1 MRACSRGIAKPG
13 RPGKFG
19 FVSSPVIS
27 VSRER
32 IIEQL
37 KRHYANDELTEAE
50 FESRLKEA
58 YAARTIPDLENIV
71 ADLTAP
77 VAPQADTSISATLS
91 GQERKL
97 AGLVPQEITV
107 RSRMGYVE
115 LDLRD
120 ARFAPGVTTIDV
132 RSFMGYVEIHLP
144 VGVRVESH
152 GRALF
157 GYFAQKGLDEE
168 SASIVKITGRAVFG
182 YAEIILP
189 DADMEEVEED

>member
-1 MRACSRGIAKPG
+1 M
-13 RPGKFG
+13 
-19 FVSSPVIS
+19 SSSVVS

-58 YAARTIPDLENIV
+58 YAARTVPDLENIV
-71 ADLTAP
+71 ADLPAP
-77 VAPQADTSISATLS
+77 VTPRTDTTINAVMS
-91 GQERKL
+91 GQERKM
-97 AGLVPQEITV
+97 AGIVPRELSV
-107 RSRMGYVE
+107 KSRMGYVE

-157 GYFAQKGLDEE
+157 GYFALKGRDED
-168 SASIVKITGRAVFG
+168 STSVVRITGRAIFG
-182 YAEIILP
+182 YAEVVLP
-189 DADMEEVEED
+189 DAEMDEDDED

>member
-1 MRACSRGIAKPG
+1 M
-13 RPGKFG
+13 
-19 FVSSPVIS
+19 SSSVIS

-37 KRHYANDELTEAE
+37 KHHYANDELTEAE

-71 ADLTAP
+71 ADLSAP
-77 VAPQADTSISATLS
+77 AAPPTDTRISATLS
-91 GQERKL
+91 GQEQKL
-97 AGLVPQEITV
+97 TGVVPREITV

-120 ARFAPGVTTIDV
+120 AKFAPGVTTIDV

-144 VGVRVESH
+144 VGVRVESR

-157 GYFAQKGLDEE
+157 GYFALTGLDED
-168 SASIVKITGRAVFG
+168 SPSVVRITGRAMFG
-182 YAEIILP
+182 YVEVTLP
-189 DADMEEVEED
+189 DALAEEIDEDY

>member
-1 MRACSRGIAKPG
+1 M
-13 RPGKFG
+13 
-19 FVSSPVIS
+19 SSPVS

-32 IIEQL
+32 VIEAL
-37 KRHYANDELTEAE
+37 KLHYSNDELTEAE

-71 ADLTAP
+71 ADLPAP
-77 VAPQADTSISATLS
+77 EAPRPDLRVSATFS

-97 AGLVPQEITV
+97 AGIVPREITV

-120 ARFAPGVTTIDV
+120 ARFATGVTTIDV

-144 VGVRVESH
+144 MGVRVESH
-152 GRALF
+152 GHALF
-157 GYFAQKGLDEE
+157 GYFALKGLDEE
-168 SASIVKITGRAVFG
+168 SQSVVRITGRAVFG
-182 YAEIILP
+182 YAEVVLP
-189 DADMEEVEED
+189 DADVDEDDD

>member
-1 MRACSRGIAKPG
+1 M
-13 RPGKFG
+13 
-19 FVSSPVIS
+19 SSPVS

-37 KRHYANDELTEAE
+37 KRHYANDELTETE

-58 YAARTIPDLENIV
+58 YAARTIPDLDNIV
-71 ADLTAP
+71 SDLPAP
-77 VAPQADTSISATLS
+77 VALRDDTKISATLS

-168 SASIVKITGRAVFG
+168 SASVVRITGRAVFG

-189 DADMEEVEED
+189 DADVEEVDED

>member
-1 MRACSRGIAKPG
+1 MA
-13 RPGKFG
+13 
-19 FVSSPVIS
+19 SPLVPA
-27 VSRER
+27 SRER

-58 YAARTIPDLENIV
+58 YAARTVADLENIV
-71 ADLTAP
+71 ADLAP
-77 VAPQADTSISATLS
+77 PPGAAPRADTKIVATLS

-97 AGLVPQEITV
+97 AGVVPQELTV

-157 GYFAQKGLDEE
+157 GYFAQKGLDED
-168 SASIVKITGRAVFG
+168 SASIVRITGRAVFG
-182 YAEIILP
+182 YAEVILP
-189 DADMEEVEED
+189 DAEVEEDYDDL

>member
-1 MRACSRGIAKPG
+1 MT
-13 RPGKFG
+13 
-19 FVSSPVIS
+19 SSVIS

-58 YAARTIPDLENIV
+58 YAARSVADLDNIV
-71 ADLTAP
+71 ADLPSAVTPA
-77 VAPQADTSISATLS
+77 ADTRINAVMS
-91 GQERKL
+91 GQERKMS
-97 AGLVPQEITV
+97 GIVPREISV
-107 RSRMGYVE
+107 KSRMGYVE

-132 RSFMGYVEIHLP
+132 RSLMGYVEIHLP

-152 GRALF
+152 GHALF
-157 GYFAQKGLDEE
+157 GYFALKGLDEE
-168 SASIVKITGRAVFG
+168 SASVVAITGRSLFG
-182 YAEIILP
+182 YAEVILP
-189 DADMEEVEED
+189 DAEVDDDIDDL

>member
-1 MRACSRGIAKPG
+1 M
-13 RPGKFG
+13 
-19 FVSSPVIS
+19 
-27 VSRER
+27 SRER

-71 ADLTAP
+71 ADLPVP
-77 VAPQADTSISATLS
+77 VAPRADTKISATLS

-152 GRALF
+152 GHALF
-157 GYFAQKGLDEE
+157 GYFALKGLDEE
-168 SASIVKITGRAVFG
+168 SASVVRIAGRAIFG
-182 YAEIILP
+182 YVEVVLP
-189 DADMEEVEED
+189 DAVVDEDGDEL

>member
-1 MRACSRGIAKPG
+1 M
-13 RPGKFG
+13 
-19 FVSSPVIS
+19 SSPVVS

-32 IIEQL
+32 IIELL
-37 KRHYANDELTEAE
+37 KQHYANDELTEAE

-71 ADLTAP
+71 ADLSLPAAP
-77 VAPQADTSISATLS
+77 PADRRISATLS
-91 GQERKL
+91 GQEQKL
-97 AGLVPQEITV
+97 TGLAPREITV
-107 RSRMGYVE
+107 RSRMGYIE

-157 GYFAQKGLDEE
+157 GYFALKGLDEE
-168 SASIVKITGRAVFG
+168 SQSVVRITGRAFFG
-182 YAEIILP
+182 YVEVVLP
-189 DADMEEVEED
+189 DAEVEEDEDA

>member
-1 MRACSRGIAKPG
+1 MLSSAR
-13 RPGKFG
+13 FG
-19 FVSSPVIS
+19 FVSSLPIS
-27 VSRER
+27 VSRDR

-37 KRHYANDELTEAE
+37 KVHYANDELTEAE
-50 FESRLKEA
+50 YESRLKEA

-71 ADLTAP
+71 ADLPAP
-77 VAPQADTSISATLS
+77 VAPRPDVRISATLS

-97 AGLVPQEITV
+97 AGIVPREITV

-120 ARFAPGVTTIDV
+120 ARFATGVTTIDV

-152 GRALF
+152 GHALF
-157 GYFAQKGLDEE
+157 GYFALKGLDEE
-168 SASIVKITGRAVFG
+168 SQSVVQITGRAVFG
-182 YAEIILP
+182 YAEIVLP
-189 DADMEEVEED
+189 DAEEEEDEF

>member
-1 MRACSRGIAKPG
+1 M
-13 RPGKFG
+13 
-19 FVSSPVIS
+19 SSPVIS
-27 VSRER
+27 VTRER

-37 KRHYANDELTEAE
+37 KQHYAHDELTEAE

-58 YAARTIPDLENIV
+58 HAARTIPDLENIV
-71 ADLTAP
+71 ADLAAP
-77 VAPQADTSISATLS
+77 VAPRADMRVVATFS

-97 AGLVPQEITV
+97 AGIVPAELTV

-144 VGVRVESH
+144 VGVRVETQ

-168 SASIVKITGRAVFG
+168 SQSVVEIRGRATFG
-182 YAEIILP
+182 YVEVILP
-189 DADMEEVEED
+189 DAEVEEDLD

>member
-1 MRACSRGIAKPG
+1 M
-13 RPGKFG
+13 
-19 FVSSPVIS
+19 SSPVIS

-37 KRHYANDELTEAE
+37 KQYYANDELTEAE

-58 YAARTIPDLENIV
+58 HAARTIPDLENIV
-71 ADLTAP
+71 ADLPAL
-77 VAPQADTSISATLS
+77 VAPRADLRISATLS

-97 AGLVPQEITV
+97 TGIAPREITV

-115 LDLRD
+115 VDLRD
-120 ARFAPGVTTIDV
+120 ARFAPGVTTIAV

-152 GRALF
+152 GHALF
-157 GYFAQKGLDEE
+157 GYFALKGLDEE
-168 SASIVKITGRAVFG
+168 SQSIVEIRGRAIFG
-182 YAEIILP
+182 YVEIILP
-189 DADMEEVEED
+189 DADEEEEDGD

>member
-1 MRACSRGIAKPG
+1 M
-13 RPGKFG
+13 
-19 FVSSPVIS
+19 SSHVIS

-37 KRHYANDELTEAE
+37 KLHYANDELTEAE

-71 ADLTAP
+71 ADLAAP
-77 VAPQADTSISATLS
+77 VAPQADVRINATLS

-97 AGLVPQEITV
+97 AGLVPQEIRV
-107 RSRMGYVE
+107 RSRMGYVA

-132 RSFMGYVEIHLP
+132 RSFMGYVEIYLP

-157 GYFAQKGLDEE
+157 GYFALKGLDEE
-168 SASIVKITGRAVFG
+168 SQSVVRITGRAIFG
-182 YAEIILP
+182 YAEVVLP
-189 DADMEEVEED
+189 DAEADEES

>member
-1 MRACSRGIAKPG
+1 MNSI
-13 RPGKFG
+13 
-19 FVSSPVIS
+19 IS

-58 YAARTIPDLENIV
+58 YAARSVADLENIV
-71 ADLTAP
+71 SDLPAP
-77 VAPQADTSISATLS
+77 VTPRADTKISATLS

-97 AGLVPQEITV
+97 AGVVPRELSV
-107 RSRMGYVE
+107 KSRLGYVE

-120 ARFAPGVTTIDV
+120 ATFAPGVTAIDV

-152 GRALF
+152 GHALF
-157 GYFAQKGLDEE
+157 GYFALKGIDDE
-168 SASIVKITGRAVFG
+168 SQSIVRITGRAIFG
-182 YAEIILP
+182 YAEVILP
-189 DADMEEVEED
+189 DAEVEDDEDLE

>member
-1 MRACSRGIAKPG
+1 VGHDREGRALSSLIA
-13 RPGKFG
+13 
-19 FVSSPVIS
+19 

-58 YAARTIPDLENIV
+58 YNARSVADLENIV
-71 ADLTAP
+71 ADLPSP
-77 VAPQADTSISATLS
+77 VTPRGDTSINAIMS

-97 AGLVPQEITV
+97 AGVVPRELSV

-120 ARFAPGVTTIDV
+120 ATFAPGVTTIDV

-152 GRALF
+152 GHALF
-157 GYFAQKGLDEE
+157 GYFALKGLDEE
-168 SASIVKITGRAVFG
+168 SASIVRITGRAIFG
-182 YAEIILP
+182 YAEVVLP
-189 DADMEEVEED
+189 DADVDEADVEY

>member
-1 MRACSRGIAKPG
+1 M
-13 RPGKFG
+13 
-19 FVSSPVIS
+19 SSSVIS

-37 KRHYANDELTEAE
+37 KRHYADDELTEAE

-58 YAARTIPDLENIV
+58 YAARTVTDLENIV
-71 ADLTAP
+71 ADLPSPTP
-77 VAPQADTSISATLS
+77 VASRADTRISATLS
-91 GQERKL
+91 GQERKM
-97 AGLVPQEITV
+97 AGVVPREITV

-132 RSFMGYVEIHLP
+132 RSFMGYVEIQLP

-152 GRALF
+152 GHALF
-157 GYFAQKGLDEE
+157 GYFALKGLDEE
-168 SASIVKITGRAVFG
+168 SQSVVRITGRAVFG
-182 YAEIILP
+182 YAEVVLP
-189 DADMEEVEED
+189 DAEVEEVDEDY